1 MINLL
6 SDERKDAIRAARV
19 NVFLVRYTVILIL
32 AFVFIMS
39 ALYVSHSVLG
49 TTIKSA
55 DELIANNDVKAGVY
69 SETGE
74 QVTALS
80 AKLNETRSILD
91 QEIRFSQVLVDIGQL
106 MPKGTILGDLT
117 LTTTN
122 FNGQPTEIK
131 AYAKSTAEAGQLQAQ
146 LQGSPLFSQV
156 VLKSAETKNEVD
168 GYPVTITM
176 SVVFNRLGV

>member
-19 NVFLVRYTVILIL
+19 NVFLVRYTSILIL

-39 ALYVSHSVLG
+39 ALYVSYTVLG

-55 DELIANNDVKAGVY
+55 DELIESNDVKAGVY
-69 SETGE
+69 SETSE

-80 AKLNETRSILD
+80 AKLNETKAILD
-91 QEIRFSQVLVDIGQL
+91 QEVRFSRVLVNMGQL
-106 MPKGTILGDLT
+106 MPRGTILGDLT
-117 LTTTN
+117 LTSTS
-122 FNGQPTEIK
+122 FNSSPVEVK
-131 AYAKSTAEAGQLQAQ
+131 AYAKSAAEASLLQTRFQ
-146 LQGSPLFSQV
+146 QSLLFSDV
-156 VLKSAETKNEVD
+156 TLKSTETKNEID

-176 SVVFNRLGV
+176 TVVFNRTGI